1 MRLFSSVEEE
11 KEEEEEGKRARE
23 RLLFI
28 RTTVNFGSS
37 IVRVDFSD
45 EKERRERENTKDWM
59 ETEEKFGKF
68 GGGGKMG
75 IGEDGRR
82 SDWNAGWTAARKD
95 PWRESW
101 TGRTEKEQDPRYP
114 PPRT

>member
-1 MRLFSSVEEE
+1 MEEE
-11 KEEEEEGKRARE
+11 EEEEEGKRARE
-23 RLLFI
+23 SERETFVYSNDGQF
-28 RTTVNFGSS
+28 RFVDCSS
-37 IVRVDFSD
+37 RFLG
-45 EKERRERENTKDWM
+45 REREEREREYEGLDGNG
-59 ETEEKFGKF
+59 GKVWEIW
-68 GGGGKMG
+68 GGGKMG